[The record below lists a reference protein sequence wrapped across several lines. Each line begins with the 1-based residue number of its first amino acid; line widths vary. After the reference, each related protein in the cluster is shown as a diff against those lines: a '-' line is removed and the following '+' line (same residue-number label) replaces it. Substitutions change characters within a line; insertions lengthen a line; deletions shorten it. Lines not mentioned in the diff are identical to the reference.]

1 MPLRLADLEKEYEI
15 IRIGGSADIKQHIAD
30 MGFHVGAKV
39 MVLSRSGA
47 SVIVCIKGVRVAIGK
62 ELANKIFV

>member
-47 SVIVCIKGVRVAIGK
+47 SVIVSIKGVRVAIGK